1 MAKSSSYAT
10 QRDNDCYVGS
20 HLVRRRP
27 LPQDGGSIQRCE
39 NERMQPSNVQVRV
52 ATSADLDLIV
62 PLFDAYRRFYRQP
75 SDLPNARSFLQERLD
90 RLESTILVALDQS
103 EAIGFT
109 QLYPSFSSVSMARI
123 FILNDLFVSP
133 EARGKGVGS
142 ALLAAAAE
150 FGRQAGAVRLVLG
163 TETTNTVAQSVY
175 ERMGWVKDTSFY
187 TYELT
192 L

>member
-1 MAKSSSYAT
+1 M
-10 QRDNDCYVGS
+10 
-20 HLVRRRP
+20 
-27 LPQDGGSIQRCE
+27 
-39 NERMQPSNVQVRV
+39 
-52 ATSADLDLIV
+52 

-75 SDLPNARSFLQERLD
+75 SDLRHARSFLRARLD
-90 RLESTILVALDQS
+90 RKESVILLALDQS
-103 EAIGFT
+103 EAVGFT

-142 ALLAAAAE
+142 ALLAAAAD
-150 FGRQAGAVRLVLG
+150 FGKQAGAVRLALT
-163 TETTNTVAQSVY
+163 TETSNTVAQSVY
-175 ERMGWVKDTSFY
+175 ERMGWVRDTTFY